1 MAGAKPRSVFT
12 RSMKYQYL
20 LVLLGIL
27 TACQKPTTDPLNRAV
42 ALLPLIRGD
51 DYWKSQAQ
59 QAVVDELF
67 RERQTK
73 RAEDILAEIP
83 GYRRALAR
91 LDGVEVLIRMGKFDE
106 AGRQLESLG
115 SLPREGAA
123 QQSWE
128 IMGRL
133 FSLGEAAGYGPQ
145 ALAAVEK
152 AGIAVPPMFQNLSKE
167 TFMTAGSEKSSVDPL
182 GEEGRKF
189 LAPAAKGSKQ
199 KAPEKSKAG
208 SIQEAPEGGGK
219 LQARMK
225 ISSGGDALLARAEG
239 LLARGE
245 REKAKDLLQPPLQEA
260 QGYRLANVG
269 TRAEL
274 LRLAWLAGLE
284 KPVEAQLDELVQ
296 LTRSQPAALE
306 TSYGYWGKVVRLLA
320 TASRQEQAVALAAEA
335 SERIREAL
343 PPFFQTQALAELG
356 TGLYQAGLK
365 EQARELWREALAVA
379 AKVSN
384 PRSQAWGAL
393 QVSLAAVRSG
403 ASFTPEELEQ
413 IGRIEKALPE
423 AFVRIGQ

>member
-1 MAGAKPRSVFT
+1 
-12 RSMKYQYL
+12 MKYKYL
-20 LVLLGIL
+20 LVLFVIL
-27 TACQKPTTDPLNRAV
+27 SACQKQTAVPLNRAV

-73 RAEDILAEIP
+73 RAEDIIAEIP

-152 AGIAVPPMFQNLSKE
+152 AGIAVPPMFQNLGKE

-182 GEEGRKF
+182 GEEGRKV
-189 LAPAAKGSKQ
+189 LALATGVSKKK
-199 KAPEKSKAG
+199 KALEKSKGG

-245 REKAKDLLQPPLQEA
+245 REKAKELLQPSLQEA

-284 KPVEAQLDELVQ
+284 EPVKAQLDELVQ

-320 TASRQEQAVALAAEA
+320 TASRQEQATALAAEA
-335 SERIREAL
+335 PERIREAL

-379 AKVSN
+379 EKVSN
-384 PRSQAWGAL
+384 PRSQAWGAF
-393 QVSLAAVRSG
+393 QVCLAAVRSG

-413 IGRIEKALPE
+413 MGRIEKALPE
-423 AFVRIGQ
+423 AYARIGQ

>member
-1 MAGAKPRSVFT
+1 
-12 RSMKYQYL
+12 MKYKYL
-20 LVLLGIL
+20 LVLFVIL
-27 TACQKPTTDPLNRAV
+27 SACQKPTAVPLNRAV

-73 RAEDILAEIP
+73 RAEDIIAEIP

-115 SLPREGAA
+115 SLPREGSA

-133 FSLGEAAGYGPQ
+133 ISLGEAAGYGPQ

-152 AGIAVPPMFQNLSKE
+152 AGIAVPPMFQNLDKE

-182 GEEGRKF
+182 GEEGRKV
-189 LAPAAKGSKQ
+189 LAPATGVSKKK
-199 KAPEKSKAG
+199 KALEKSKGG

-245 REKAKDLLQPPLQEA
+245 REKAKDLLQPSLQEA

-269 TRAEL
+269 KRAEL

-284 KPVEAQLDELVQ
+284 EQVKAQLDELVQ

-320 TASRQEQAVALAAEA
+320 TAFRQEQAIALAAEA
-335 SERIREAL
+335 PERIREAL

-365 EQARELWREALAVA
+365 EQARGLWREALAVA
-379 AKVSN
+379 EKVSN
-384 PRSQAWGAL
+384 PRSQAWGAF
-393 QVSLAAVRSG
+393 QVCLAAVRSR
-403 ASFTPEELEQ
+403 ATFTPEELEQ
-413 IGRIEKALPE
+413 MGRIEKALPE
-423 AFVRIGQ
+423 AYARIGQ